1 MNITLG
7 ALKSIQQHLSEHLP
21 DWAIELMPDDPSDY
35 HLAHPNGAVL
45 ISYAGSKFDSPRP
58 TQAITQS
65 RHIHVVCTVICR
77 HLHHD
82 EGAINVLD
90 ELRLLL
96 VGFRPPH
103 CNPCYL
109 IDEQFDGVANNIWQ
123 YQLALCCESVQ
134 VQRCE
139 PTVKPALVEVIA
151 RQKGDDLDP
160 RLKPKI

>member
-7 ALKSIQQHLSEHLP
+7 ALKSIQQHLSENLP

-77 HLHHD
+77 NLHHD

>member
-7 ALKSIQQHLSEHLP
+7 ALKSIQQHLSENLP

-77 HLHHD
+77 NLHHD

-123 YQLALCCESVQ
+123 YQLAICCESVQ

>member
-7 ALKSIQQHLSEHLP
+7 ALKSIQQHLSENLP

-77 HLHHD
+77 NLHHD

-123 YQLALCCESVQ
+123 YQLAICCESVQ

-139 PTVKPALVEVIA
+139 PTVKPTLIEVIA

-160 RLKPKI
+160 RLKPKL